1 MAAIPLQSPSVGKVQ
16 QNLMAYGAGLASGV
30 GFNLVSG
37 LTGSSLIGGAISSA
51 VAGSLVEGVLGQ
63 MIAVNAGF
71 AQGQR
76 GIGAL
81 GMGNILGGL
90 GGGAKKPA
98 ASGGQIATI

>member
-1 MAAIPLQSPSVGKVQ
+1 
-16 QNLMAYGAGLASGV
+16 
-30 GFNLVSG
+30 
-37 LTGSSLIGGAISSA
+37 
-51 VAGSLVEGVLGQ
+51 

-98 ASGGQIATI
+98 APGGQIATI

>member
-1 MAAIPLQSPSVGKVQ
+1 MAAIPLQSPSMGKIQ
-16 QNLMAYGAGLASGV
+16 TNLYSYGAGLASGV

-37 LTGSSLIGGAISSA
+37 LTGSSLIGGAVASA

-76 GIGAL
+76 GIGSL
-81 GMGNILGGL
+81 GMGNMLGGL
-90 GGGAKKPA
+90 GGAKKA
-98 ASGGQIATI
+98 APGGNVIATI